1 MSEGSPQDAV
11 SILRPWL
18 GGDFV
23 ERQERLLERVSLK
36 LAHFHPQRDTLQY
49 KAQELDSLLFMAVRE
64 DTKGRMTL
72 KLDNGQYMRIRVED
86 FAILADELLYLLLR
100 ALPKNEENFRLI
112 RDYSMR
118 QGSLSALRALYRDF
132 LPFQTEEELRILK
145 RVITTCHPPFRWR
158 GWLEA

>member
-1 MSEGSPQDAV
+1 MSQGSPQDAV

-112 RDYSMR
+112 RD
-118 QGSLSALRALYRDF
+118 
-132 LPFQTEEELRILK
+132 
-145 RVITTCHPPFRWR
+145 
-158 GWLEA
+158 